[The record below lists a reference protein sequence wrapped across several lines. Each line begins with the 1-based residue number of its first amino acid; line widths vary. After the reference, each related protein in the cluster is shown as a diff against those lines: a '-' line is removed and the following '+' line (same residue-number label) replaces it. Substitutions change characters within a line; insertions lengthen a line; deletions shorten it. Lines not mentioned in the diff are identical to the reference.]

1 LEHWG
6 TQFART
12 VGHRGE
18 GQSDFALDLID
29 LLQQKAKEFN
39 TETPEAFRFS
49 IKVLAKIEDVEI
61 TNGYKTAA
69 AIATALPG
77 AIFIRVWNNSTER
90 AFEGTLHNTPDGFV
104 PEGLPSECADPDGL
118 AEWMI
123 HEIFEP

>member
-1 LEHWG
+1 LGHWG
-6 TQFART
+6 IEFASVVR
-12 VGHRGE
+12 HRSE

-39 TETPEAFRFS
+39 DEAPGSKFS
-49 IKVLAKIEDVEI
+49 IKVAAKGEDVEL

-69 AIATALPG
+69 ANSTSLPG
-77 AIFIRVWNNSTER
+77 TIFIRIWNNSTER
-90 AFEGTLHNTPDGFV
+90 AFEGSLHNSPDGFE
-104 PEGLPSECADPDGL
+104 PEGLPSECSDPSGL